1 MIAWK
6 TVLVGRK
13 SEDQIRIVES
23 LEVEGIFKGQ
33 LVQIPCNEH
42 RHAQLDQ
49 VAQCL
54 IQPQFESVH
63 GQDIH
68 HICGQSVPVP
78 DHSHCKL
85 LFSYIQPKFTF
96 FKLEAISLCSFTNDP
111 AEELVPLFPLA
122 PI

>member
-49 VAQCL
+49 SAQSPPGLTSKAFRVKAPTTSWCN
-54 IQPQFESVH
+54 
-63 GQDIH
+63 
-68 HICGQSVPVP
+68 
-78 DHSHCKL
+78 
-85 LFSYIQPKFTF
+85 LF
-96 FKLEAISLCSFTNDP
+96 
-111 AEELVPLFPLA
+111 
-122 PI
+122 